1 MPQPGCHRSNERWL
15 PPGVWPFSTL
25 NGLAQ
30 LSGPLLLATQYTID
44 ERGWNIVCAREAGVH
59 RADLARR
66 HGISLNRVYQIERVT
81 RRRIH
86 ERAWQQ
92 RINADLAAEQ
102 AALMAEEAR
111 LKEQAQ
117 HIRQRRQAIQERLEA
132 ISQEMRH
139 RLQLECRSSSTG
151 AHKTTVT

>member
-1 MPQPGCHRSNERWL
+1 MNEVL
-15 PPGVWPFSTL
+15 PTTRPD
-25 NGLAQ
+25 
-30 LSGPLLLATQYTID
+30 YID

-86 ERAWQQ
+86 EREWQQ
-92 RINADLAAEQ
+92 RINADLIAEQ
-102 AALMAEEAR
+102 AALMAEDAR

-117 HIRQRRQAIQERLEA
+117 QIRQRRQAIQERLEA
-132 ISQEMRH
+132 IGKEMRH
-139 RLQLECRSSSTG
+139 RLQLRGIRRPTRAEQDVGDCE
-151 AHKTTVT
+151 AANA